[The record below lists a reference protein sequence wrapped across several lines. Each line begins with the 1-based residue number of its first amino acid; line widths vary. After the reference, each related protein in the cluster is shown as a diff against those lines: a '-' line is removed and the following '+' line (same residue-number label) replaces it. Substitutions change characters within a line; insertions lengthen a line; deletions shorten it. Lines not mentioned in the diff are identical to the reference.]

1 MGNLTGRRK
10 GGRRKKFQGK
20 QTQPDCFPPQ
30 GSVISRPK
38 QCASIKNGAAGAKK
52 EPRKLDFPPHIF
64 PLARSLAFQ
73 IDTGV
78 IVFGFQRAEDD
89 GESGNAIENL
99 GETKI
104 RPPASLRKC
113 KYFQA
118 RNTTEETI
126 CQILCKAQIFPKCHF
141 SVKTQLIK
149 II

>member
-30 GSVISRPK
+30 GSVISRAK

-52 EPRKLDFPPHIF
+52 EPRKLDSPPSHL
-64 PLARSLAFQ
+64 PRSPAFQ

-78 IVFGFQRAEDD
+78 IVFGFQRVEDD

-113 KYFQA
+113 KYFP
-118 RNTTEETI
+118 RNTTETI
-126 CQILCKAQIFPKCHF
+126 CQILCKAQILPKCHF
-141 SVKTQLIK
+141 SVDQKHLRLF
-149 II
+149 